1 MKPNT
6 SVGFRCRLTQPTK
19 MVKVLIHERWV
30 ALSLNPTYENGQGID
45 CWK

>member
-6 SVGFRCRLTQPTK
+6 SFGLKHETQPTK

-30 ALSLNPTYENGQGID
+30 ALSLNPTYENGEGID
-45 CWK
+45 C